1 MNQKGEG
8 VLFCLFILVFLSGL
22 LTLCG
27 LELERSFRLLQKR
40 THLFLCVKE
49 TKLEIDHY
57 LKLNGR
63 TNWAL
68 GHLAEAQL
76 VAMFIPGLQGIAL
89 NAEKLK
95 KALKAIQNAALAT
108 YLNKI
113 RKLKTKGC
121 PIDHRMVMT
130 PFTLNQTGYQ
140 RGAQGQIKLRRKKW
154 IYSFVK
160 PPYQLQLYINAERW
174 KAPHPAIGFQ
184 AKEKG
189 AILSSLSFSP

>member
-8 VLFCLFILVFLSGL
+8 ILFCLFILVVLSGL

-49 TKLEIDHY
+49 TKLEIYHY

-68 GHLAEAQL
+68 NHLAEAQL
-76 VAMFIPGLQGIAL
+76 VAMFIPGLQGMAL

-95 KALKAIQNAALAT
+95 KALKTIQNVTLAT
-108 YLNKI
+108 YLNKMT
-113 RKLKTKGC
+113 KLKMKGC
-121 PIDHRMVMT
+121 PIDHRMVIT
-130 PFTLNQTGYQ
+130 PFILTLTGYQ
-140 RGAQGQIKLRRKKW
+140 RGAQGQIKLRRQKW
-154 IYSFVK
+154 TYSFVK
-160 PPYQLQLYINAERW
+160 PPYQLQLAINAESW
-174 KAPHPAIGFQ
+174 ESPHPVIRFQ
-184 AKEKG
+184 AKETG
-189 AILSSLSFSP
+189 VILSSLSYSP